1 VINFVRKAAP
11 FISTSAANYKNAQA
25 PGSIAT
31 AFAAAGSTVA
41 TGTEIANIPLPTMLA
56 GSTVTI
62 NSFAGFTLT
71 NETRK
76 AALYYASPNQI
87 NYYLPSD
94 VSQGPAE
101 IQIEPSSGLILR
113 SSALITNIAPA
124 LFSVNWNGQGLA
136 AAVVQ
141 RIKADDSISYEPVAM
156 FNTVQGSFEA
166 VPIDFGPDTDRVF
179 LDLFG
184 TGIRNRS
191 SLSNVLG
198 KVGGVDSQVFY
209 AGPQNEFE
217 GLDQV
222 NILLPRSLAG
232 RGAVD
237 VVLTIDGQTTNP
249 VTIKAR

>member
-1 VINFVRKAAP
+1 
-11 FISTSAANYKNAQA
+11 
-25 PGSIAT
+25 
-31 AFAAAGSTVA
+31 
-41 TGTEIANIPLPTMLA
+41 MLA

-191 SLSNVLG
+191 SLSHVLG
-198 KVGGVDSQVFY
+198 KVGGVDSQVLY